1 MSFNKAILR
10 TYAQHQSP
18 NSLPPNIYF
27 HHTDNTITIFDAYPK
42 AIFHFLVLPR
52 ISKEPY
58 SASNL
63 ISLKKFLAS
72 PQVGKERAR
81 ELIRTL
87 KDDAEEIVEK
97 IGEEMMERFGFK
109 WQVYTAFHA
118 VQSME

>member
-10 TYAQHQSP
+10 TYAQHRSP
-18 NSLPPNIYF
+18 NTLPPNIYF
-27 HHTDNTITIFDAYPK
+27 HHTDNTVTIFDAYPK

-72 PQVGKERAR
+72 PQVGKERAH
-81 ELIRTL
+81 ELIQTL

-97 IGEEMMERFGFK
+97 IGDEMMDRFGFK